1 MRVLLLNAPWINN
14 ADEYCVK
21 AGTRWAAKRRK
32 DRSMQYFPFP
42 YFMAS
47 TVAFLRE
54 AGFDAHIRDA
64 VAEELSAEQSLE
76 RDEALAPDLIV
87 IEAFTPS
94 IDADL
99 AYAEAAKRRTGA
111 RIAFCGAHPT
121 ALPEVMLE
129 NGQVDFVLLEEYD
142 FPLRDLCQA
151 LAGQEDASV
160 LADIGG
166 LCFRN
171 ESGGFVRTAKRSDNF
186 DYDAMP
192 LPVYDGLPML
202 KYTEPLSRYY
212 PTARVVTSR
221 GCPHNC
227 SFCIEPL
234 VAGRNYRRRSIEKVV
249 AEIQDLKE
257 RFGVREIYF
266 DDAILTIPRTKE
278 IARGLIEHEVDIA
291 WTAWVDWRISYDDLK
306 LLAESG
312 CVGIKFGVESASD
325 LIRDS
330 VGKGKLVQVEKIRQA
345 VQNCKKLGVLAH
357 GSFLAGGPGETRDS
371 LQATIDLCFELG
383 LDSSQWSIATPLP
396 GTPFYQQAVN
406 EGWLVSE
413 DWSEYDPL
421 NACVLSYP
429 ECSPDEIVAGMDQVR
444 RRKAQ
449 QFLGDP
455 RKALGYLWKSYRLMG
470 PRRFAL
476 DVLKKARYVASSVGS
491 AAGPSSR

>member
-1 MRVLLLNAPWINN
+1 MKVLLLNAPWVNTT
-14 ADEYCVK
+14 DEYCVK
-21 AGTRWAAKRRK
+21 AGTRWAAVRRK
-32 DRSMQYFPFP
+32 DRSLQYFPFP

-54 AGFDAHIRDA
+54 AGFDASIRDA
-64 VAEELSAEQSLE
+64 VAEELSWEESLA

-94 IDADL
+94 IEVDL
-99 AYAEAAKRRTGA
+99 EYARAAKAATGA
-111 RIAFCGAHPT
+111 GIAFCGAHPT
-121 ALPEVMLE
+121 ALPEAMIE
-129 NGQVDFVLLEEYD
+129 SGTVDYVLLEEYD
-142 FPLRDLCQA
+142 FPLRDLCHA
-151 LAGQEDASV
+151 LVGGEPRADALRAV
-160 LADIGG
+160 QG
-166 LCFRN
+166 LCFRS
-171 ESGGFVRTAKRSDNF
+171 ESGEPERTPRRNDTF
-186 DYDAMP
+186 DYDEMP

-202 KYTEPLSRYY
+202 KYTEPLSRFY

-249 AEIQDLKE
+249 AEIRGLQE

-278 IARGLIEHEVDIA
+278 IARGLIEHGLDIA
-291 WTAWVDWRISYDDLK
+291 WTAWVDWRIRFEDLQ

-325 LIRDS
+325 LIRES
-330 VGKGKLVQVEKIRQA
+330 VGKGKLVQVEKIRRA
-345 VQNCKKLGVLAH
+345 VANCKKLGVYAH
-357 GSFLAGGPGETRDS
+357 GSFLAGGPGETRQS
-371 LQATIDLCFELG
+371 LQDTIDLCFDLG

-396 GTPFYQQAVN
+396 GTPFYRQAAD
-406 EGWLVSE
+406 EGWLVS
-413 DWSEYDPL
+413 DRWSDYDPL
-421 NACVLSYP
+421 NACVLQYEDCGP
-429 ECSPDEIVAGMDQVR
+429 ADIVAGMDQVR

-455 RKALGYLWKSYRLMG
+455 RRAIGYLWKSYRMMG
-470 PRRFAL
+470 PKRFTL
-476 DVLKKARYVASSVGS
+476 DVLKKARFVASSVT
-491 AAGPSSR
+491 SSR